1 MNKVI
6 LSGRL
11 VRDIELKRTKD
22 NTAVADF
29 VLAVKAYTKDDPNAA
44 TFIDCIAFKNLA
56 EALKKYTKKGDI
68 ISCIGRIYKNTY
80 QDSKGNNRY
89 KTLVVIEQIE
99 LQPTA
104 KVKAQTKETEEP
116 EEDYYEDMAFD
127 LYGRM

>member
-56 EALKKYTKKGDI
+56 EALKKFTKKGDI

-80 QDSKGNNRY
+80 QDKAGNNRY

-99 LQPTA
+99 LQPTT
-104 KVKAQTKETEEP
+104 KVQVKETEEP

>member
-44 TFIDCIAFKNLA
+44 TFIDCIVFKNLA

-80 QDSKGNNRY
+80 QDKAGNNRY

-99 LQPTA
+99 LQPTT
-104 KVKAQTKETEEP
+104 KVQVKETEEP